1 MTSTLLAGVR
11 RYSASATAA
20 LLVSLLCST
29 GASATSTPLIPQ
41 ALLPEGI
48 VEGTSIGNGPT
59 RVHAFTGV
67 PYAAPPIGD
76 FRWRAPQPVARW
88 TGVRR
93 ATEFAPR
100 CMQSTGWAKNSRSL
114 QMSEDC
120 LYLNVWTPA
129 AHDAQGAKLP
139 VLVYFHD
146 GDLEGGD
153 GSDARIDGASLA
165 ANGIVVVTVNYRL
178 DVFGF
183 LAHPE
188 AIAESGYGATGNYG
202 FLDQLA
208 ALKWVRDNIAK
219 FGGDSQQVTIG
230 GQGAGAVS
238 VSAHMAS
245 PLSRGL
251 FARAIGQSAGMFAPI
266 NAWPKE
272 HAQRVSMQFATRL
285 GAPSLQALRAKP
297 AQTLLDVTDADD
309 ETLLFGFWPIV
320 DGYFLTD
327 SPEAV
332 FTAGAQA
339 RVPLLIGSNS
349 QEGHF
354 SGILE
359 GRAPS
364 AENWR
369 QALEN
374 LFPFDRPGQV
384 MALYPAHDEQAVMRA
399 GTALASDMMFGLSTR
414 IWADLHRTT
423 GTAPVY
429 YYFFT
434 QPRPPLS
441 SVASKEQKT
450 DDEARPRPV
459 MGAEHGAEVEYMFDN
474 LAKQP
479 QYAWTAQ
486 DREAA
491 RVFSSY
497 VTRFIKTGD
506 PNSQGLADIHPSGA
520 RPDFKRDGLP
530 VWPAAREERS
540 GLLRQSIGS
549 ETRTIVDTD
558 SARYRLLHELYKAAL
573 PNVAGMKP

>member
-1 MTSTLLAGVR
+1 MTSTLFADIR
-11 RYSASATAA
+11 RRSASATTA
-20 LLVSLLCST
+20 LLVSFLCAG
-29 GASATSTPLIPQ
+29 GASAASTPLVPQ
-41 ALLPEGI
+41 VLLPEGI
-48 VEGTSIGNGPT
+48 VEGASLGSGQA

-76 FRWRAPQPVARW
+76 FRWRAPQSVARW

-100 CMQSTGWAKNSRSL
+100 CMQSAGFAKTSRSTR
-114 QMSEDC
+114 MSEDC
-120 LYLNVWTPA
+120 LYLNVWAPA
-129 AHDAQGAKLP
+129 QDARTAKLP

-153 GSDARIDGASLA
+153 GSDARLDGASLA
-165 ANGIVVVTVNYRL
+165 AKGIVVVTVNYRL

-183 LAHPE
+183 FAHPE

-219 FGGDSQQVTIG
+219 FGGDSAQVTIG

-251 FARAIGQSAGMFAPI
+251 FARAIGQSAGLFTPI
-266 NAWPKE
+266 NLWSQK
-272 HAQRVSMQFATRL
+272 HAKKVSTEFAARL
-285 GAPSLQALRAKP
+285 GAPSLQALRSKP
-297 AQTLLDVTDADD
+297 ADKLLDVIDVAEDVP
-309 ETLLFGFWPIV
+309 FGFWPII

-332 FTAGAQA
+332 FTTGGQA

-349 QEGHF
+349 QEAHF
-354 SGILE
+354 TRLLE
-359 GRAPS
+359 WRTPS

-369 QALEN
+369 QLIEE
-374 LFPFDRPGQV
+374 LFPFDQPASL
-384 MALYPAHDEQAVMRA
+384 MTLYPAHDEQSVMRA
-399 GTALASDMMFGLSTR
+399 GTALATDMMFGLSTR
-414 IWADLHRTT
+414 IWADLHRKT
-423 GTAPVY
+423 GAAPVY
-429 YYFFT
+429 YYLFT
-434 QPRPPLS
+434 QARPPLS
-441 SVASKEQKT
+441 GSATPEQREEY
-450 DDEARPRPV
+450 DARPQPV

-486 DREAA
+486 DREAS
-491 RVFSSY
+491 RVFSDY
-497 VTRFIKTGD
+497 VVRFVKTGN
-506 PNSQGLADIHPSGA
+506 PNAQDLAEIRSPGE
-520 RPDFKRDGLP
+520 RPDFQRDGLP
-530 VWPAAREERS
+530 AWPAAREEPG
-540 GLLRQSIGS
+540 GLLRQSIGG

-558 SARYRLLHELYKAAL
+558 SVRYALLHQIYKTTF
-573 PNVAGMKP
+573 PDTAGMKP

>member
-11 RYSASATAA
+11 RRSASAATA
-20 LLVSLLCST
+20 LLVSFLSAS
-29 GASATSTPLIPQ
+29 GASAASTSLVPQ
-41 ALLPEGI
+41 VLLPEGI
-48 VEGTSIGNGPT
+48 VEGASIGNGPA

-67 PYAAPPIGD
+67 PYAAPPTGD

-88 TGVRR
+88 TGIRR

-100 CMQSTGWAKNSRSL
+100 CMQSAGFAKTSRSI

-120 LYLNVWTPA
+120 LYLNVWAP
-129 AHDAQGAKLP
+129 AHDARPAKLP

-165 ANGIVVVTVNYRL
+165 ANGIIVVTVNYRL

-188 AIAESGYGATGNYG
+188 ATAESGYGATGNYG

-219 FGGDSQQVTIG
+219 FGGDSEQVTIG

-251 FARAIGQSAGMFAPI
+251 FARAIAQSAGLFTPI
-266 NAWPKE
+266 NLWTKE
-272 HAQRVSMQFATRL
+272 HAQKVSTRFAAQL
-285 GAPSLQALRAKP
+285 GAPSLQALRSKP
-297 AQTLLDVTDADD
+297 AEKLLAVTDADD
-309 ETLLFGFWPIV
+309 DTPLGFWPIV

-327 SPEAV
+327 RPEAV
-332 FTAGAQA
+332 FTAGGQA
-339 RVPLLIGSNS
+339 PVPLLIGANS
-349 QEGHF
+349 QEAHF
-354 SGILE
+354 TRLLE
-359 GRAPS
+359 WRTPT

-369 QALEN
+369 QVIDD
-374 LFPFDRPGQV
+374 LFPFERPVQITT
-384 MALYPAHDEQAVMRA
+384 LYPAHDEQSVMRA

-414 IWADLHRTT
+414 IWADLHRKT
-423 GTAPVY
+423 GAAPVY
-429 YYFFT
+429 YYLFT
-434 QPRPPLS
+434 QARPPLS
-441 SVASKEQKT
+441 SAATAEQREAY
-450 DDEARPRPV
+450 DARPQPV

-486 DREAA
+486 DREAS
-491 RVFSSY
+491 RVFSGY
-497 VTRFIKTGD
+497 LARFVKTGN
-506 PNSQGLADIHPSGA
+506 PNAQGLAEIRSPGT
-520 RPDFKRDGLP
+520 RPDFQHDGLP
-530 VWPAAREERS
+530 VWPAAREERG
-540 GLLRQSIGS
+540 GLLRQSIGG

-558 SARYRLLHELYKAAL
+558 SARYGLLLELYKTTF
-573 PNVAGMKP
+573 PDTAGMKS